1 MKSTFGLRAILCAIA
16 ITSLITSCDKTEMA
30 STPSPTDNNPDIVFY
45 ALDAGAR
52 LYKYNA
58 KDPMNPISSV
68 GISGTLSAEI
78 IQAIDFRP
86 ATGQLYGLGSSSR
99 LYVINP
105 VTGVARP
112 LGASTFTPTVNGNI
126 VAFDFNPT
134 VDRIRLVTNTGQNL
148 RLHPETGAVV
158 AVDGSINGPAGAAI
172 AAVAYTNNRS
182 GATSTVLY
190 DIDIATKKLYKQ
202 DPPNN
207 GTLVEVGPLNLDIS
221 AEAGF
226 DISPDNSVA
235 LAVFYVGSKS
245 TLAKVDLATGNATAL
260 GNLGN
265 AANYLSIAIPT
276 DPVAYAVDET
286 NNLHIFNPENPS
298 SIATKAITGL
308 QSGENI
314 VGIDF
319 RPANGQLYALG
330 NSSRLYTINLG
341 NGAATIVGGVL
352 STLLN
357 GTDFGFDFNPTVD
370 RIRVVSNAGQNIRL
384 HPETGAVAAVDAAL
398 NPGTP
403 SVTAAAYTNN
413 FAGATTT
420 TLFDIDTNTDK
431 LYRQDPPN
439 NGTLVEMG
447 ALGIDADASNGFDI
461 GGMSGKA
468 WAILKTAAGNKIYS
482 INLMTGVATPS
493 VDFPKTVKGFAV
505 GLGF

>member
-1 MKSTFGLRAILCAIA
+1 MKSIFGLRAMLYAIA
-16 ITSLITSCDKTEMA
+16 ITSVLSSCDKTEMND
-30 STPSPTDNNPDIVFY
+30 TPPAGESNPDIIFY

-58 KDPMNPISSV
+58 KDPQNPISSV

-99 LYVINP
+99 LYVIDPN
-105 VTGVARP
+105 TGVSRP
-112 LGASTFTPTVNGNI
+112 LGTTTFTPAIDGNI

-134 VDRIRLVTNTGQNL
+134 VDRIRVVTNNGQNL

-158 AVDGSINGPAGAAI
+158 ATDGTINGPANAAI
-172 AAVAYTNNRS
+172 GAVAYTNNMS
-182 GATSTVLY
+182 GATSTILY
-190 DIDIATKKLYKQ
+190 DIDINNKKLYKQ

-235 LAVFYVGSKS
+235 LAVFFVGGKS
-245 TLAKVDLATGNATAL
+245 TLAKIDLNTGNATSL
-260 GNLGN
+260 GALGN

-276 DPVAYAVDET
+276 APVAYAVDEI
-286 NNLHIFNPENPS
+286 NNLHIFNPENPV
-298 SIATKAITGL
+298 IVTKAIGGL
-308 QSGENI
+308 QAGEMI

-330 NSSRLYTINLG
+330 SSSRLYTINLG
-341 NGAATIVGGVL
+341 NGAATVVGGVL
-352 STLLN
+352 TTALN

-370 RIRVVSNAGQNIRL
+370 RIRVVSNMGQNLRL
-384 HPETGAVAAVDAAL
+384 NPNDGAVAAVDAAL

-403 SVTAAAYTNN
+403 AVTAAAYTNN

-439 NGTLVEMG
+439 NGTLVEIG
-447 ALGIDADASNGFDI
+447 SLGIDADAANGFDI
-461 GGMSGKA
+461 GGTSGKA
-468 WAILKTAAGNKIYS
+468 WAILKTASGNKIYS
-482 INLMTGVATPS
+482 INLTTGAATPA